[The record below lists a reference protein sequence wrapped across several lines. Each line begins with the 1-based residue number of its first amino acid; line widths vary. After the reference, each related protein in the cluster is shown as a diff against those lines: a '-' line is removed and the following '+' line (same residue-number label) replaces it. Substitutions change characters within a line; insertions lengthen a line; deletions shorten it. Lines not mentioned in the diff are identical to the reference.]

1 MGVTR
6 GRGQAFLTSGT
17 VCVRALNAAG
27 PRPASLAVQSVKD
40 PPDSGFVDSIPVQH
54 MEAEQHAAE

>member
-40 PPDSGFVDSIPVQH
+40 PPDSGFVDSIPG
-54 MEAEQHAAE
+54 